1 MYFKLKTPNIIE
13 KVRLEGIKSEK
24 NSWTGSF
31 MSGVRKLLSYGLQK
45 GSKIAQSTFVTAILM
60 LSLAIVSG
68 SSLPWKATIV
78 NPKNLLTA
86 ASIVAVPYILET
98 IASTV

>member
-1 MYFKLKTPNIIE
+1 
-13 KVRLEGIKSEK
+13 
-24 NSWTGSF
+24 

-45 GSKIAQSTFVTAILM
+45 GSKIAQSTFVTAIAPSALM

-68 SSLPWKATIV
+68 SSLPWKATTV

-98 IASTV
+98 MASTI